1 MATTDQH
8 AGEPQTGVAVTETDL
23 RLSDGRTLH
32 VYETIPAGE
41 TSPGSDSGRLPVFWH
56 HGTPNLGAPPEPL
69 FAAADRLGL
78 RWVSFDR
85 PNYGGSTP
93 HPGRTMASVAADVA
107 EVADALSI
115 DRFAVAG
122 HSGGSTHALACG
134 AVLTDRVVAVLSI
147 AAVAPY
153 GVAGLDWFAG
163 MAPAGVAS
171 LTAALQGREA
181 KERHQAAGEEL
192 DLGFTDADWAILSTE
207 WSWLGKV
214 VEPALAAGPAGL
226 IDDDLAYVSPW
237 GCDPAQIT
245 APVLLLHGSQ
255 DRVVPSSHS
264 EWLAGRCST
273 AELRLSPDDGHL
285 SILSSAGSAMD
296 WLGERAAARR

>member
-1 MATTDQH
+1 MAAT
-8 AGEPQTGVAVTETDL
+8 GRQTGVEVTETDVQ
-23 RLSDGRTLH
+23 LSDGRTLH
-32 VYETIPAGE
+32 VYETAAA
-41 TSPGSDSGRLPVFWH
+41 DASGRLPVFWH

-85 PNYGGSTP
+85 PNYGGSSP
-93 HPGRTMASVAADVA
+93 HPGRTMATVAADTA

-122 HSGGSTHALACG
+122 HSGGSSHALACG
-134 AVLTDRVVAVLSI
+134 AVLTGRVVAVVSI

-171 LTAALQGREA
+171 LTAAARGREA
-181 KERHQAAGEEL
+181 KQRQVAAQEDL
-192 DLGFTDADWAILSTE
+192 DMGFTDADLAVLSTE
-207 WSWLGKV
+207 WSWLGEV
-214 VEPALAAGPAGL
+214 VGPALAAGPAGL
-226 IDDDLAYVSPW
+226 IDDDLAYVGPW
-237 GCDPAQIT
+237 GCDPAGIT

-264 EWLAGRCST
+264 EWLAARCPS

-285 SILSSAGSAMD
+285 SILTAAGSALD
-296 WLGERAAARR
+296 WLGDRAAKR

>member
-1 MATTDQH
+1 MTATDPTTPD
-8 AGEPQTGVAVTETDL
+8 PRTGVAVTETDL
-23 RLSDGRTLH
+23 QLSDGRTLH
-32 VYETIPAGE
+32 VYETTTDGDP
-41 TSPGSDSGRLPVFWH
+41 GRLPVFWH

-85 PNYGGSTP
+85 PSYGGSTP
-93 HPGRTMASVAADVA
+93 QPGRTMASVAADAA
-107 EVADALSI
+107 EVADALGI

-122 HSGGSTHALACG
+122 HSGGSSHALACG
-134 AVLTDRVVAVLSI
+134 ALLTDRVVAVVSI

-171 LTAALQGREA
+171 LTAAVQGREA
-181 KERHQAAGEEL
+181 KERQVAAGEEL
-192 DLGFTDADWAILSTE
+192 DMGFTDADLAVLSTE

-214 VEPALAAGPAGL
+214 VGPALAAGPAGL
-226 IDDDLAYVSPW
+226 IDDDLAYVRPW
-237 GCDPAQIT
+237 GCDPADIT

-264 EWLAGRCST
+264 EWLAGRCPS

-285 SILSSAGSAMD
+285 SILTSAGSAMD
-296 WLGERAAARR
+296 WLGEQAAKR